1 MFAFE
6 FSMKKSILTL
16 IFCFLFSVP
25 VFACL
30 NGDTRL
36 LTNGERLFEDFDSYV
51 SYGHNFGG
59 DERLKALMKSLEKG
73 YNETKNIDYLS
84 DQGYILIVQG
94 KYQEAV
100 DLYKRIESI
109 APGRYSTASNMGT
122 AYELLG
128 NNKEALFWIKKS
140 VEISSKSHFYS
151 EWIHINILKAK
162 IKGEKYFTSQHL
174 IQTDFGNDDLPKS
187 ILKTGD
193 LERLRQQLY
202 YQLNERVSFVMP
214 EDKVV
219 AQLLFDLGNI
229 CYLLGDKDDAL
240 ENFEKAKEYGF
251 DDPIV
256 KKRMKLYS
264 PPILDRTEKKVI
276 KELKVQ
282 TKSVMRSEL
291 IKLIVSVLA
300 FVFSGV
306 LIYSFRK
313 NIFPNFK

>member
-1 MFAFE
+1 MFTFR
-6 FSMKKSILTL
+6 FSMKKPILAL
-16 IFCFLFSVP
+16 IFCFLFSTP

-30 NGDTRL
+30 NGDTKL
-36 LTNGERLFEDFDSYV
+36 LANGERLFEDFDNYV
-51 SYGHNFGG
+51 PYGHNFGG
-59 DERLKALMKSLEKG
+59 DERLKTIMKSLEKG

-128 NNKEALFWIKKS
+128 NNEEALFWIKKS

-151 EWIHINILKAK
+151 EWIHVNILKAK
-162 IKGEKYFTSQHL
+162 IKGEKYFTSQNL
-174 IQTDFGNDDLPKS
+174 IQTDFGNDDLPRS
-187 ILKTGD
+187 ILKTED
-193 LERLRQQLY
+193 LEIIRQQLY
-202 YQLNERVSFVMP
+202 YQLNERVSFVQP
-214 EDKVV
+214 KDKIV

-229 CYLLGDKDDAL
+229 CYLLGNKDDAL
-240 ENFEKAKEYGF
+240 ENFEKAGEYGF
-251 DDPIV
+251 DSPIL
-256 KKRMKLYS
+256 KKRMKLHS
-264 PPILDRTEKKVI
+264 LPILDRTEKKVI

-291 IKLIVSVLA
+291 VKWVVSVLA
-300 FVFSGV
+300 FVFSGI

-313 NIFPNFK
+313 KIFPNLK